1 MKGVL
6 SKIVRDV
13 RARVRAQSRIKPAR
27 LMRFESSPRR
37 SLLDAIEN
45 AQKVPLIAEV
55 KRASPSSRDIGVRVN
70 VLKAAK
76 AMVNGGAIAI
86 SVLTEPKY
94 FKGDPSYVPLIRKAV
109 KVPVLR
115 KDFIVDEYQ
124 LYESA
129 TLGADAV
136 LLIVEVLKGD
146 LKKFI
151 QLASG
156 LGMESL
162 VEVHDEKHLKHACAA
177 GAEIIG
183 INNRD
188 LKTMNVDL
196 NKTAKLAPLI
206 PNDITLVSESGICE
220 PRDVKFM
227 LDTGADAVLV
237 GTAIMKSGN
246 IEKKVRALVN
256 AR

>member
-1 MKGVL
+1 VKDVL
-6 SKIVRDV
+6 GKIVRDV
-13 RARVRAQSRIKPAR
+13 RARVRAQSRIKPTIR
-27 LMRFESSPRR
+27 MKFEASPRR
-37 SLLDAIEN
+37 SLLDAIKN

-55 KRASPSSRDIGVRVN
+55 KRASPSSRNIGAKVN

-94 FKGDPSYVPLIRKAV
+94 FKGDPSYVPTIRGAV

-129 TLGADAV
+129 ALGADAV
-136 LLIVEVLKGD
+136 LLIAEILEGD

-156 LGMESL
+156 LDMESL
-162 VEVHDEKHLKHACAA
+162 VEVHDEEQLKHACAA

-206 PNDITLVSESGICE
+206 PHNITLVSESGIHG
-220 PRDVKFM
+220 PKDVRFV
-227 LDTGADAVLV
+227 LDAGADAVLV
-237 GTAIMKSGN
+237 GTAIMKSDN

>member
-1 MKGVL
+1 VKDVL
-6 SKIVRDV
+6 GQIVRDV
-13 RARVRAQSRIKPAR
+13 QTRVRAQSRIRPAR
-27 LMRFESSPRR
+27 RMEIETSPRR
-37 SLLDAIEN
+37 SLLGAIKN

-55 KRASPSSRDIGVRVN
+55 KRASPSSKNIGIKVN

-94 FKGDPSYVPLIRKAV
+94 FKGDPSYVPMIRGAV
-109 KVPVLR
+109 KVPVLQ

-129 TLGADAV
+129 ALGADAV
-136 LLIVEVLKGD
+136 LLIAEILEGD
-146 LKKFI
+146 LKTFI
-151 QLASG
+151 QLAYG

-162 VEVHDEKHLKHACAA
+162 VEVHDEEQVNRACAA

-188 LKTMNVDL
+188 LKTMSVDL
-196 NKTAKLAPLI
+196 NKTAKLAPFV
-206 PNDITLVSESGICE
+206 PNNITLVSESGICG
-220 PRDVKFM
+220 PKDVRFV
-227 LDTGADAVLV
+227 LDAGADAVLV
-237 GTAIMKSGN
+237 GTAIMKSDN

>member
-1 MKGVL
+1 MKDAL
-6 SKIVRDV
+6 SQIVRDV

-27 LMRFESSPRR
+27 RMTFKASPRR

-55 KRASPSSRDIGVRVN
+55 KRASPSSGNIGVNVN

-76 AMVNGGAIAI
+76 AMVDGGAIAI

-94 FKGDPSYVPLIRKAV
+94 FKGDPSYVPMIRGAV

-129 TLGADAV
+129 ELGADAV
-136 LLIVEVLKGD
+136 LLIAEILKGD
-146 LKKFI
+146 LKRFI
-151 QLASG
+151 QLAHG
-156 LGMESL
+156 LDMESL
-162 VEVHDEKHLKHACAA
+162 VEVHDEGQVKRACAA

-188 LKTMNVDL
+188 LKTMNVELD
-196 NKTAKLAPLI
+196 KTAKLAPLV
-206 PNDITLVSESGICE
+206 PNNITLVSESGINGQK
-220 PRDVKFM
+220 DVKFV
-227 LDTGADAVLV
+227 LDVGADAVLV
-237 GTAIMKSGN
+237 GTAIMRSDD
-246 IEKKVRALVN
+246 IRKKVRALVN

>member
-1 MKGVL
+1 MKDVL
-6 SKIVRDV
+6 GQIVRDV
-13 RARVRAQSRIKPAR
+13 RARGRARSRSKPAR
-27 LMRFESSPRR
+27 RMKFETSSRR

-55 KRASPSSRDIGVRVN
+55 KRASPSSRNIGVNVN

-94 FKGDPSYVPLIRKAV
+94 FKGDPSYVSMIRGAV

-129 TLGADAV
+129 ELGADAV
-136 LLIVEVLKGD
+136 LLIAEILKGD
-146 LKKFI
+146 LKHFI
-151 QLASG
+151 RLTYS
-156 LGMESL
+156 LDMESL
-162 VEVHDEKHLKHACAA
+162 VEVHNEKQLNRACAA

-196 NKTAKLAPLI
+196 NKTVELAPLV
-206 PNDITLVSESGICE
+206 PHNITLVSESGICE
-220 PRDVKFM
+220 PKDVKFV
-227 LDTGADAVLV
+227 LDAGADAVLV
-237 GTAIMKSGN
+237 GTAIMKSKD
-246 IEKKVRALVN
+246 IKKKVRALVN

>member
-1 MKGVL
+1 MKDVL
-6 SKIVRDV
+6 GQIVRDV
-13 RARVRAQSRIKPAR
+13 QTRVRAQSRIRPAR
-27 LMRFESSPRR
+27 RMEIETSPRR
-37 SLLDAIEN
+37 SLLAAIKN

-55 KRASPSSRDIGVRVN
+55 KRASPSSKTIGIKVN

-76 AMVNGGAIAI
+76 AMVDGGAIAI

-94 FKGDPSYVPLIRKAV
+94 FKGNPSYVPMIRGAV

-124 LYESA
+124 LYESVA
-129 TLGADAV
+129 LGADAV
-136 LLIVEVLKGD
+136 LLIAEILEGD

-162 VEVHDEKHLKHACAA
+162 VEVHDEEQLKHACDA

-206 PNDITLVSESGICE
+206 PHNITLVSESGICE
-220 PRDVKFM
+220 PKDVRFA
-227 LDTGADAVLV
+227 LGAGADAVLV
-237 GTAIMKSGN
+237 GTAIMKSDN
-246 IEKKVRALVN
+246 IEKKVKALVN

>member
-1 MKGVL
+1 MKDVL
-6 SKIVRDV
+6 GQIVRDV
-13 RARVRAQSRIKPAR
+13 QTRVRAQSRIRPAR
-27 LMRFESSPRR
+27 RMEIETSPRR
-37 SLLDAIEN
+37 SLLAAIKN

-55 KRASPSSRDIGVRVN
+55 KRASPSSKTIGIKVN

-76 AMVNGGAIAI
+76 AMVDGGAIAI

-94 FKGDPSYVPLIRKAV
+94 FKGNPSYVPMIRGAV

-129 TLGADAV
+129 ALGADAV
-136 LLIVEVLKGD
+136 LLIAEILEGD

-162 VEVHDEKHLKHACAA
+162 VEVHDEEQLKHACDA

-206 PNDITLVSESGICE
+206 PHNITLVSESGICE
-220 PRDVKFM
+220 PKDVRFA
-227 LDTGADAVLV
+227 LDAGADAVLV
-237 GTAIMKSGN
+237 GTAIMKSDN